1 MKPSHVRLTLFLVFI
16 FAVVVGVSSAQ
27 NQPVFRIGILGDPH
41 GAIANGAAL
50 AVSEINDA
58 GGVQGA
64 DGTRFRLELIAQ
76 PTNGGVNLANAVNN
90 LQQASIIAALGP
102 ETGAEV
108 LNGMQQLQSLNVPV
122 LTPATGDTI
131 IASDNSGRIFR
142 IRAAQVYQGRA
153 LASYLVSD
161 QGLQRIATAQLEL
174 DIDTTAAVIGFSTAA
189 SALNVTPQPALQIQN
204 DNAIQQAVTQFLQ
217 ANPQAVVTYGNPAR
231 AALLYNGLR
240 GAGWTGQFAF
250 NQIDDPAFR
259 NGMTPEQQQNV
270 ISTTTWP
277 FTATDLASSTFRD
290 SYVRAFGQV
299 PGAVEAASYDAIYL
313 LGAAIRQPGQ
323 LLTNLTQL
331 DNVRGV
337 QGTLRPATL
346 TRGETSTNVAVVQI
360 GPFGAPQV
368 LARYEAER
376 QLSFGNE
383 GTGGGQV
390 GVGTLAPT
398 ATATPQGVVA
408 TVTRAIQNVRSGP
421 GLNYDVIGQLR
432 QNDQVQVIGA
442 SADLSWLV
450 IQFRGTQGW
459 ISAAIMDVFGDPNTV
474 PIVNPPP
481 TPTPPPAPTAAPTP
495 NIVIDAASV
504 APSPIIAGRPFT
516 VSVTLRNAGGG
527 PAGEFAVAAT
537 FPPNNVFSSAT
548 VPAGLA
554 PGQTTVVNLAGTL
567 TNTGFYSVVIVADLN
582 KQVQPVSNT
591 FTLSYSVNKPVL
603 RQGAGALDPSG
614 VFDLEGT
621 AAQPDI
627 SWDGTKIIALGS
639 AKLGVIPNITLE
651 TLHWDL
657 ISPTIVNSTNVP
669 RTALNAGF
677 IVGVL
682 TADGNRG
689 ALRIDDIPGN
699 QLRFTYIV
707 YQNS

>member
-1 MKPSHVRLTLFLVFI
+1 MKPSHVRLTLFIALVFI
-16 FAVVVGVSSAQ
+16 LAAGVSSAQ
-27 NQPVFRIGILGDPH
+27 NQPVFRIGILGDAR
-41 GAIANGAAL
+41 GAVANGAGL

-76 PTNGGVNLANAVNN
+76 PTNGGVNLANAVAN

-102 ETGAEV
+102 ESSAEV
-108 LNGMQQLQSLNVPV
+108 LNGIQQLQALNVPV
-122 LTPATGDTI
+122 LTPATGDTL

-142 IRAAQVYQGRA
+142 TRAAQVYQGRA

-161 QGLQRIATAQLEL
+161 QSLQRIATAQLEL

-189 SALNVTPQPALQIQN
+189 SALNVTPQPALQIQ
-204 DNAIQQAVTQFLQ
+204 DNNAVQQAVTQYLQ
-217 ANPQAVVTYGNPAR
+217 ANPQVLVTFGNPAR

-240 GAGWTGQFAF
+240 AAGWTGQFAF

-259 NGMTPEQQQNV
+259 TAVTPEQQQNI

-277 FTATDLASSTFRD
+277 FTATDLASTTFRD
-290 SYVRAFGQV
+290 SFVRSFGQV

-313 LGAAIRQPGQ
+313 LAAAIRQPGQ

-337 QGTLRPATL
+337 QGMLRPATL

-383 GTGGGQV
+383 GTDGNIGI
-390 GVGTLAPT
+390 GTSVPT

-432 QNDQVQVIGA
+432 QNDQVQVVGA
-442 SADLSWLV
+442 SADLTWLV

-459 ISAAIMDVFGDPNTV
+459 ISAAIMDVFGDANTL

-481 TPTPPPAPTAAPTP
+481 TPTPPPAPTAAPIP

-516 VSVTLRNAGGG
+516 VSVTLRNSGGG

-554 PGQTTVVNLAGTL
+554 PGQTTVVNLSGTL
-567 TNTGFYSVVIVADLN
+567 TNTGYYSVVIVADLN

-591 FTLSYSVNKPVL
+591 FTLSYAVNKPVL
-603 RQGAGALDPSG
+603 RQGSGTLDPGG

-621 AAQPDI
+621 AVQPDV
-627 SWDGTKIIALGS
+627 SWDGTKIIALG
-639 AKLGVIPNITLE
+639 ATKLGVIPNVTLE

-657 ISPTIVNSTNVP
+657 ITPTLVNSADIP
-669 RTALNAGF
+669 RTGVNAGS

-699 QLRFTYIV
+699 QLKFTYIV